1 MDKNELAFDIDI
13 SSSVSGKNKF
23 YLEVTENYEGDKWHV
38 AIYEKEN
45 GVHEYYETKGFETM
59 DEFINYLR
67 QLTEE

>member
-13 SSSVSGKNKF
+13 ASSVTGKNKF

-38 AIYEKEN
+38 AVYEKPSFQ
-45 GVHEYYETKGFETM
+45 HHETKGFETM

-67 QLTEE
+67 QLTEEE